1 MEDDVIT
8 IEFGDLFAYNLNINF
23 QSKKTFIE
31 FGEIITEKSKPTK
44 RILFHEIVWQEFSE
58 FDLTNIFNTIEIDH
72 DFDLFYKKHIDYFQR
87 MKNYISEHKM
97 SEIKS
102 EKNIYYT
109 FLQTYGFN
117 CFVIVQQEI
126 EIQVID

>member
-1 MEDDVIT
+1 MEEDQIT
-8 IEFGDLFAYNLNINF
+8 TEIGDLFAYNLNINF

-31 FGEIITEKSKPTK
+31 FGEIITETSKPNK

-58 FDLTNIFNTIEIDH
+58 FDLTNIFNTIEIDQ
-72 DFDLFYKKHIDYFQR
+72 DFDSFEKKHFKYFQR

-102 EKNIYYT
+102 KKNIYYT
-109 FLQTYGFN
+109 FIQSCGFN
-117 CFVIVQQEI
+117 CFVIAQQDI
-126 EIQVID
+126 EIQDIV